1 MKLAFLE
8 PLYDRPG
15 PWASV
20 YFDSAL
26 ASEDAASRH
35 ELSARAVS
43 DRLHEQGADAATCRA
58 VYGALDSLP
67 RSADPPGH
75 AVFAA
80 DGEVVLKTP
89 LAAAPTGEPVVSWA
103 PLPHVGP
110 LPELATGAPPCLLV
124 QVDRKGAELRLYEA
138 ETGDRGFGTVHGDD
152 WPVHRTPSG
161 DWSERKF
168 QNAVENTWE
177 QNAESVAEAV
187 QQASEKTGV
196 ELVVLAG
203 DRRMCRAVHDRL
215 PQQLREHAVEAEHGG
230 RSSGG
235 EGDTAAGQ
243 RQLAEEIDRAREAF
257 EQRHVAEVMDRF
269 RAGRVPDDA
278 GRTSAT
284 EGVPTLVEAARE
296 HRIGS
301 LLLRPDGA
309 ELHREVWV
317 GDEPDQIAVRRTDSQ
332 YLGDPQPSPARAD
345 DALLRSA
352 AVTGAEVICVREPD
366 VGPDTPDGLPVGGLG
381 ALLRWPYGGPPAGED
396 QAPGRSG

>member
-1 MKLAFLE
+1 MKLAHLD

-20 YFDSAL
+20 YVGTES
-26 ASEDAASRH
+26 ASEDAATRR

-58 VYGALDSLP
+58 VYGALDALP
-67 RSADPPGH
+67 RSAAPPGH

-80 DGEVVLKTP
+80 DGEVVLETP
-89 LAAAPTGEPVVSWA
+89 LATAPAGGPDVSWSA
-103 PLPHVGP
+103 LPRVAP
-110 LPELATGAPPCLLV
+110 LPELAVGPPVALV
-124 QVDRKGAELRLYEA
+124 AVVDRKGAELTLH
-138 ETGDRGFGTVHGDD
+138 GSFGGHRDAGRVHGQD

-177 QNAESVAEAV
+177 HNAAAVAEEIHESFDKSGA
-187 QQASEKTGV
+187 

-203 DRRMCRAVHDRL
+203 DRRMARAVHDAL
-215 PQQLREHAVEAEHGG
+215 PEQLRERAVEAEHGAREDNDQG
-230 RSSGG
+230 
-235 EGDTAAGQ
+235 GDTAKG
-243 RQLAEEIDRAREAF
+243 RQLLAEEVDRARERHA
-257 EQRHVAEVMDRF
+257 QRQVAQTMDRF
-269 RAGRVPDDA
+269 RAGRVPDGD

-301 LLLRPDGA
+301 LLIRPDGA
-309 ELHREVWV
+309 DLHREVWV
-317 GDEPDQIAVRRTDSQ
+317 GDEPDQIAVRRSDSQ
-332 YLGDPQPSPARAD
+332 YLDDPQPTAARAD

-352 AVTGAEVICVREPD
+352 VVTGADVLCVRGED
-366 VGPDTPDGLPVGGLG
+366 LDADTPDGLPVGGLG

-396 QAPGRSG
+396 QAPGAA

>member
-8 PLYDRPG
+8 PLYERPG

-20 YFDSAL
+20 YFGTAL
-26 ASEDAASRH
+26 ASEDAAARQ

-43 DRLHEQGADAATCRA
+43 DRLHEQGADVATCRA
-58 VYGALDSLP
+58 VHSALDALP
-67 RSADPPGH
+67 RASHPAGH
-75 AVFAA
+75 ALFAA
-80 DGEVVLKTP
+80 DGEVVLETP
-89 LAAAPTGEPVVSWA
+89 LAHAPAGEPDVCWSA
-103 PLPHVGP
+103 LPHVGP
-110 LPELATGAPPCLLV
+110 LPELAPGPPPCLVV
-124 QVDRKGAELRLYEA
+124 QVDRKGAELQLHDATGRHEA
-138 ETGDRGFGTVHGDD
+138 GTTHGQD

-177 QNAESVAEAV
+177 QNADTVAEAV
-187 QQASEKTGV
+187 RRRCEETGV

-215 PQQLREHAVEAEHGG
+215 PPELRGRAVEAEHGG
-230 RSSGG
+230 RDTGG

-243 RQLAEEIDRAREAF
+243 RKLAEEVQQAREAYD
-257 EQRHVAEVMDRF
+257 RRLVAELMERF
-269 RAGRVPDDA
+269 QAGRVPNDA

-301 LLLRPDGA
+301 LLLRTDGA
-309 ELHREVWV
+309 DLHREVWV

-332 YLGDPQPSPARAD
+332 YLGDPKPSPARAD

-352 AVTGAEVICVREPD
+352 AVTGAEVLCVPGSD
-366 VGPDTPDGLPVGGLG
+366 LGPGTPDGLPVGGLG

-396 QAPGRSG
+396 QEPGGGE